1 MTVHFLPGEIDR
13 EQMGSIGF
21 RSGARGTHTS
31 RTMML
36 EELTTVLDECPA
48 DADRDAYAAAII
60 EGNCLGKPTAATRR
74 LSNQRLGELYAL
86 DPRVPVFRVL
96 RKLWQVDLSGR
107 PLIALACAIARDP
120 LLAATADAVLPLS
133 PGDEVSR
140 DSLTSAL
147 RAVVGTRLNDATLD
161 KVVRNT
167 ASSWSQAG
175 HLEGR
180 TFKRRREV
188 KARAGSVAYS
198 LFLAF
203 RCGFRGEKL
212 FSNGWMMLL
221 DCPVSRARELALEA
235 KRQGLLDLRIS
246 GDVVDIN
253 FARLDPLAS
262 EG

>member
-1 MTVHFLPGEIDR
+1 MTIQFFSGGVDR
-13 EQMGSIGF
+13 DQLVPLGF
-21 RSGARGTHTS
+21 RAGARGTHTS

-36 EELTTVLDECPA
+36 EELTAVLNECPS
-48 DADRDAYAAAII
+48 DADRGRYAEAII
-60 EGNCLGKPTAATRR
+60 DGNCLGKTTAATRR

-86 DPRVPVFRVL
+86 DPGVPLFRVL
-96 RKLWQVDLSGR
+96 RKVWSVDPVGR
-107 PLIALACAIARDP
+107 PLIALACALARDP

-133 PGDEVSR
+133 PGDELSR

-147 RAVVGTRLNDATLD
+147 RAMVGSRLNEATLD

-188 KARAGSVAYS
+188 QPTAGSVAYG

-203 RCGFRGEKL
+203 RSGFRGEQL
-212 FSNGWMMLL
+212 FSNGWTLLL
-221 DCPVSRARELALEA
+221 DCPVLGVRELALEA
-235 KRQGLLDLRIS
+235 KRQGLLDLRVS
-246 GDVVDIN
+246 GDVVDIS
-253 FARLDPLAS
+253 FARLDPLGS

>member
-1 MTVHFLPGEIDR
+1 M
-13 EQMGSIGF
+13 
-21 RSGARGTHTS
+21 
-31 RTMML
+31 
-36 EELTTVLDECPA
+36 
-48 DADRDAYAAAII
+48 
-60 EGNCLGKPTAATRR
+60 
-74 LSNQRLGELYAL
+74 
-86 DPRVPVFRVL
+86 
-96 RKLWQVDLSGR
+96 
-107 PLIALACAIARDP
+107 IALACAIARDP

-188 KARAGSVAYS
+188 QPTAGSVAYS

-212 FSNGWMMLL
+212 FSNGWMLLL
-221 DCPVSRARELALEA
+221 DCPVSRVRDLALEA